1 MRTNRSFCVV
11 RLYVTLVAVLGATS
25 CGDRS
30 IRDGGTTLHF
40 YPRVCTQMFTL
51 PQEDVDVVEEAGG
64 KVYRRHEYRRV
75 KGKAVRAERFILWLM
90 TGADDLN
97 PREAKSSDT
106 EPMAIEGD
114 YDFEFS
120 GRERKRN
127 MKLAPSIPTLER
139 QLQNDYTQWGR
150 GFRGLSSG
158 HDGGFAHDLRPWPY
172 RVTGVKDFRIVSL
185 SPLFGR
191 PAESSLND
199 YFIIDEFRPRQ
210 VISYRRKA
218 LLWGYSDKDKVTSV
232 RQWLS
237 MEPMAPPAVMF
248 RLKSRPE
255 ELPIKTK
262 LVSILETTEGK
273 VLRDT
278 LEVELR

>member
-1 MRTNRSFCVV
+1 
-11 RLYVTLVAVLGATS
+11 
-25 CGDRS
+25 
-30 IRDGGTTLHF
+30 
-40 YPRVCTQMFTL
+40 MFTL
-51 PQEDVDVVEEAGG
+51 PLEDVDIVRDVGG

-75 KGKAVRAERFILWLM
+75 KGKEVRAERFILWLM

-97 PREAKSSDT
+97 PQEAKSSDR
-106 EPMAIEGD
+106 EPIMIEGD

-127 MKLAPSIPTLER
+127 MKLAPSISTLER
-139 QLQNDYTQWGR
+139 QLQNDYNRPDREWRT
-150 GFRGLSSG
+150 LSSG

-172 RVTGVKDFRIVSL
+172 RVTGVKDFRIISL
-185 SPLFGR
+185 SPLFGQ

-199 YFIIDEFRPRQ
+199 YFTIDDDEFRPRQ
-210 VISYRRKA
+210 IISYRRKA
-218 LLWGYSDKDKVTSV
+218 LLWGYSDKDKVTNI

-273 VLRDT
+273 ELRDT